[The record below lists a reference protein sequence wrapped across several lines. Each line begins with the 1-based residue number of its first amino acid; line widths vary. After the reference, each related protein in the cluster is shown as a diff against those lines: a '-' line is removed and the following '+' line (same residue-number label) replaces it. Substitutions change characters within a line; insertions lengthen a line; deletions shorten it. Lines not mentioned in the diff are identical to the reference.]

1 MRSDSDRDCPATVY
15 GRPDDDAGHLAAAHL
30 HLVYNSNACAISLC
44 SFLRFIEGGERPSS
58 FRPISIPAAVGEKDQ
73 NSTATLVLLFFSSVM
88 TIAQATRF
96 SLRDPL
102 RRMP

>member
-1 MRSDSDRDCPATVY
+1 
-15 GRPDDDAGHLAAAHL
+15 
-30 HLVYNSNACAISLC
+30 
-44 SFLRFIEGGERPSS
+44 
-58 FRPISIPAAVGEKDQ
+58 
-73 NSTATLVLLFFSSVM
+73 VLLFFSSVM